1 MVKHTRKRKGGVM
14 TIPQLRKAFDHIE
27 TRTHDI
33 LTRYSDKKS
42 RREAFQAEWK
52 KVFHRDV
59 DAGAADAYLDFA
71 SKKKRRAGA
80 GATRKTKQR
89 GGMAALAGAPLDYST
104 RPGVYGP
111 YGVFPAYVSSGF
123 DFYNSINKDSLTEQC
138 GKENITP
145 KLPADIGS
153 NVVGQKGGRRTTRR
167 QKTRKQRGAG
177 FPSIS
182 EFASAVSMRPFE
194 VSVPT
199 SPVYDAQMAFKGQ
212 HLPPSPSPVTSQPG
226 YATPPMIPLDAKAL
240 NYQRDLG
247 REFTTP
253 F

>member
-1 MVKHTRKRKGGVM
+1 MVVKHTRKRKGGVM

-33 LTRYSDKKS
+33 LMRHSDKKS

-71 SKKKRRAGA
+71 AKKKKRSGS
-80 GATRKTKQR
+80 GTRKMKQR
-89 GGMAALAGAPLDYST
+89 GGMPALAGAPLDYST

-145 KLPADIGS
+145 KVPADIGS
-153 NVVGQKGGRRTTRR
+153 NVVSQKGGKRRRSTR
-167 QKTRKQRGAG
+167 KHKQRGAG

-182 EFASAVSMRPFE
+182 EFASALTMRPFE

-212 HLPPSPSPVTSQPG
+212 PLPPSPSPVTSQPG
-226 YATPPMIPLDAKAL
+226 YAQAPMIPLDAKAL
-240 NYQRDLG
+240 TYQRDLAN
-247 REFTTP
+247 EFTKP